1 MTSKIKMDIDI
12 LTQDDRWPD
21 VTALIRKAVET
32 ALSSNVNHSAEE
44 LSIALSND
52 VLIQELNKNYRDKDK
67 PTNVLSFPQD
77 DDFSLGDIV
86 LALETIQREA
96 GEQNKHFEDHLSHL
110 VIHGTLHLLGYDHE
124 DDAQAE
130 EMEALEIELLQRIGI
145 ENPYLDS
152 DTPIDAM

>member
-1 MTSKIKMDIDI
+1 MDIDI